1 MKDKKTETKSF
12 NFKKFSIYGGQ
23 SGMPVSTDGVLL
35 GAWVSLPQ
43 RSCVLDIGTGTGLL
57 ALMAAQRFEDASI
70 SAIDIDQHAIDAAIV
85 NIEQSPWQD
94 RISLHHGS
102 VLTTDF
108 SQRFDAIICNPPYF
122 NSGEQAQQSQRATA
136 RHTNSLDH
144 LELAQRCFEITTDA
158 ATASFILPTTEGEGF
173 IKLAQQ
179 CGWYLAKRLDVK
191 TTDRKPAIRVLFE
204 LSKDPVCEQDLQRE
218 SLTIHH
224 DGGYSEAFIALT
236 KDFYL
241 KM

>member
-1 MKDKKTETKSF
+1 MKDKIVQTKSF
-12 NFKKFSIYGGQ
+12 NFKQFSIYGGQ

-35 GAWVSLPQ
+35 GAWVSITPK
-43 RSCVLDIGTGTGLL
+43 SSALDIGTGTGLL
-57 ALMAAQRFEDASI
+57 ALMTAQRFTDVSI
-70 SAIDIDQHAIDAAIV
+70 SAIDIDPHAIEAATI

-94 RISLHHGS
+94 RITLYNGS

-108 SQRFDAIICNPPYF
+108 PKKFDAIICNPPYF

-136 RHTNSLDH
+136 RHTDSLDH
-144 LELAQRCFEITTDA
+144 LQLAKRCFEITTET
-158 ATASFILPTTEGEGF
+158 ATASFILPTPEGEGF
-173 IKLAQQ
+173 IKLAKQ

-191 TTDRKPAIRVLFE
+191 TTDKKPASRILFE
-204 LSKDPVCEQDLQRE
+204 LSKDPACEADLQRE
-218 SLTIHH
+218 SLIIHH
-224 DGGYSEAFIALT
+224 QNGYSEAFIALT

>member
-35 GAWVSLPQ
+35 GAWANLAHKESI
-43 RSCVLDIGTGTGLL
+43 LDIGTGTGLL
-57 ALMAAQRFEDASI
+57 TLMAAQRFEDSSI
-70 SAIDIDQHAIDAAIV
+70 SAIDIDQHAIDAATV
-85 NIEQSPWQD
+85 NIKQSPWQD

-136 RHTNSLDH
+136 RHTDSLDH
-144 LELAQRCFEITTDA
+144 LQLAERCFEITTET
-158 ATASFILPTTEGEGF
+158 ATASFILPTPEGEGF

-191 TTDRKPAIRVLFE
+191 TTDRKPALRVLFE
-204 LSKDPVCEQDLQRE
+204 LSKAPACEQDLQRE

>member
-1 MKDKKTETKSF
+1 MKNKTVETKSF
-12 NFKKFSIYGGQ
+12 DFKKFSIYGGQ

-35 GAWVSLPQ
+35 GAWVSLAEKE
-43 RSCVLDIGTGTGLL
+43 SVLDIGTGTGLL
-57 ALMAAQRFEDASI
+57 ALMAAQRFEGALI
-70 SAIDIDQHAIDAAIV
+70 SAIDIDQHAIHAATI
-85 NIEQSPWQD
+85 NIEQSPWRD

-122 NSGEQAQQSQRATA
+122 NSGEQAQQSQRAIA
-136 RHTNSLDH
+136 RHTDSLDH
-144 LELAQRCFEITTDA
+144 LQLAQRCFEVTTDA
-158 ATASFILPTTEGEGF
+158 ATASFILPTSEGGGF

-191 TTDRKPAIRVLFE
+191 TTDRKPALRVLFE
-204 LSKDPVCEQDLQRE
+204 LSKDPVGEQDLQRE

>member
-1 MKDKKTETKSF
+1 MKDKTVQTKSF
-12 NFKKFSIYGGQ
+12 NFKQFSIYGGK

-70 SAIDIDQHAIDAAIV
+70 SAIDIDQHAIDAATV
-85 NIEQSPWQD
+85 NIEQSPWQN
-94 RISLHHGS
+94 RISLDHGS

-108 SQRFDAIICNPPYF
+108 PQRFDAIICNPPYF

-136 RHTNSLDH
+136 RHTDSLDH
-144 LELAQRCFEITTDA
+144 LALAQRCFEITTDA
-158 ATASFILPTTEGEGF
+158 ATASFILPTPEGEGF
-173 IKLAQQ
+173 IKLAEQ

-191 TTDRKPAIRVLFE
+191 TTDKKPASRILFE
-204 LSKDPVCEQDLQRE
+204 LSKDPACQQDLQRE

-224 DGGYSEAFIALT
+224 QGGYSEAFIALT

>member
-1 MKDKKTETKSF
+1 MKDKTVQTKSF
-12 NFKKFSIYGGQ
+12 NFKQFSIYGGQ

-35 GAWVSLPQ
+35 GAWISLPQ
-43 RSCVLDIGTGTGLL
+43 RSRVLDVGTGTGLL
-57 ALMAAQRFEDASI
+57 TLMTAQRFEDALI
-70 SAIDIDQHAIDAAIV
+70 SAIDIDQHAIDAATV

-94 RISLHHGS
+94 RIALHYGS

-108 SQRFDAIICNPPYF
+108 PQRFDAIICNPPYF

-136 RHTNSLDH
+136 RHTDSLDH
-144 LELAQRCFEITTDA
+144 LQLAKRCFEITTET
-158 ATASFILPTTEGEGF
+158 ATASFILPTPEGEGF
-173 IKLAQQ
+173 IKLAEQ

-191 TTDRKPAIRVLFE
+191 TTDKKPASRILFE
-204 LSKDPVCEQDLQRE
+204 LSKDPACEQDLQRE

-224 DGGYSEAFIALT
+224 QGGYSEAFIALT

>member
-1 MKDKKTETKSF
+1 MKDKTVQTKSF
-12 NFKKFSIYGGQ
+12 NFKQFSIYGGK

-70 SAIDIDQHAIDAAIV
+70 SAIDIDQHAIDAATV
-85 NIEQSPWQD
+85 NIEQSPWPD
-94 RISLHHGS
+94 RISLDHGS
-102 VLTTDF
+102 VLTADF
-108 SQRFDAIICNPPYF
+108 PQRFDAIICNPPYF

-136 RHTNSLDH
+136 RHTDSLDH
-144 LELAQRCFEITTDA
+144 LALTQRCFEITTDA
-158 ATASFILPTTEGEGF
+158 ATASFILPTPEGEGF
-173 IKLAQQ
+173 IKLAKQ

-191 TTDRKPAIRVLFE
+191 TTDKKPASRILFE
-204 LSKDPVCEQDLQRE
+204 LSKDPACEADLQRE

-224 DGGYSEAFIALT
+224 QNGYSEAFIALT

>member
-1 MKDKKTETKSF
+1 
-12 NFKKFSIYGGQ
+12 
-23 SGMPVSTDGVLL
+23 MPVSTDGVLL
-35 GAWVSLPQ
+35 GAWANLDHKETI
-43 RSCVLDIGTGTGLL
+43 LDIGTGTGLL
-57 ALMAAQRFEDASI
+57 ALMAAQRFEDSSI
-70 SAIDIDQHAIDAAIV
+70 TAIDIDQHAIDAATV
-85 NIEQSPWQD
+85 NIKQSPWQD

-144 LELAQRCFEITTDA
+144 LQLAERCFEITTDA
-158 ATASFILPTTEGEGF
+158 ATASFILPTPEGEGF

-191 TTDRKPAIRVLFE
+191 TTDRKPATRVLFK
-204 LSKDPVCEQDLQRE
+204 LSKDPACEQDLQRE

>member
-1 MKDKKTETKSF
+1 
-12 NFKKFSIYGGQ
+12 
-23 SGMPVSTDGVLL
+23 MPVSTDGVLL
-35 GAWVSLPQ
+35 GAWANLAHKESI
-43 RSCVLDIGTGTGLL
+43 LDIGTGTGLL
-57 ALMAAQRFEDASI
+57 ALMAAQRFEDSSI
-70 SAIDIDQHAIDAAIV
+70 SAIDIDQHAIDAATV
-85 NIEQSPWQD
+85 NIKQSPWQD

-136 RHTNSLDH
+136 RHTDSLDH
-144 LELAQRCFEITTDA
+144 LQLAERCFEITTET
-158 ATASFILPTTEGEGF
+158 ATASFILPTPEGEGF

-179 CGWYLAKRLDVK
+179 CGWHLAKRLDVK
-191 TTDRKPAIRVLFE
+191 TTDRKQALRVLFE
-204 LSKDPVCEQDLQRE
+204 LSKDPACEQDLQRE

>member
-1 MKDKKTETKSF
+1 
-12 NFKKFSIYGGQ
+12 
-23 SGMPVSTDGVLL
+23 MPVSTDGVLL
-35 GAWVSLPQ
+35 GAWANLAHKQSI
-43 RSCVLDIGTGTGLL
+43 LDIGTGTGLL
-57 ALMAAQRFEDASI
+57 ALMAAQRFEDSSI
-70 SAIDIDQHAIDAAIV
+70 SAIDIDQHAIDAATV
-85 NIEQSPWQD
+85 NIKQSPWQD

-136 RHTNSLDH
+136 RHTDSLDH
-144 LELAQRCFEITTDA
+144 LQLAERCFEITTET
-158 ATASFILPTTEGEGF
+158 ATASFILPTPEGEGF

-191 TTDRKPAIRVLFE
+191 TTDRKQALRVLFE
-204 LSKDPVCEQDLQRE
+204 LSKDPACEQDLQRE

>member
-1 MKDKKTETKSF
+1 MKDKIVETKNF
-12 NFKKFSIYGGQ
+12 NFKQFSIYGGQ

-35 GAWVSLPQ
+35 GAWVNLAKKTS
-43 RSCVLDIGTGTGLL
+43 VLDIGTGTGLL
-57 ALMAAQRFEDASI
+57 ALMVAQRFPEASI
-70 SAIDIDQHAIDAAIV
+70 SAIDIDQHAIHAAAI

-94 RISLHHGS
+94 RICLHHGS
-102 VLTTDF
+102 ILTTDF
-108 SQRFDAIICNPPYF
+108 PQLFDAIVCNPPYF
-122 NSGEQAQQSQRATA
+122 NSGAQAQQSQRATA
-136 RHTNSLDH
+136 RHSDSLDH
-144 LELAQRCFEITTDA
+144 LQLANRCFDITTES
-158 ATASFILPTTEGEGF
+158 ATASFILPTPEGEGF

-179 CGWYLAKRLDVK
+179 CGWHLAKRLDVK
-191 TTDRKPAIRVLFE
+191 TTDKKPASRILFE

-224 DGGYSEAFIALT
+224 QGGYSAAFIALT

>member
-1 MKDKKTETKSF
+1 MKDKTIETKSF

-35 GAWVSLPQ
+35 GAWTNLAPKS
-43 RSCVLDIGTGTGLL
+43 SVLDIGTGTGLL
-57 ALMAAQRFEDASI
+57 ALMTAQRYEDASI
-70 SAIDIDQHAIDAAIV
+70 FAIDIDLHAIDAATI
-85 NIEQSPWQD
+85 NIEQSQWQD
-94 RISLHHGS
+94 RISLNHGS
-102 VLTTDF
+102 VLTADF

-136 RHTNSLDH
+136 RHTGSLDH
-144 LELAQRCFEITTDA
+144 LQLAMRCFELTTEN
-158 ATASFILPTTEGEGF
+158 ATASFILPTPEGEGF

-191 TTDRKPAIRVLFE
+191 TTNKKPASRILFE
-204 LSKDPVCEQDLQRE
+204 LSKDPACEQDLQCE
-218 SLTIHH
+218 SLTIHNNN
-224 DGGYSEAFIALT
+224 GYSEAFIALT

>member
-1 MKDKKTETKSF
+1 MKDKTINTKSF
-12 NFKKFSIYGGQ
+12 NFKRFSIHGGQ

-35 GAWVSLPQ
+35 GSWINLAPESL
-43 RSCVLDIGTGTGLL
+43 VLDIGTGTGLL

-70 SAIDIDQHAIDAAIV
+70 SAIDIDQHAIDAATV

-94 RISLHHGS
+94 RISLHHDS

-108 SQRFDAIICNPPYF
+108 SQQFDAIICNPPYF

-136 RHTNSLDH
+136 RHTDSLDH
-144 LELAQRCFEITTDA
+144 LQLAQCCFEITTDA
-158 ATASFILPTTEGEGF
+158 ATASFILPTPEGEGF
-173 IKLAQQ
+173 IKLAEQ

-191 TTDRKPAIRVLFE
+191 TTDKKPPSRILFE
-204 LSKDPVCEQDLQRE
+204 LSKDPVSEQDLQRE

>member
-1 MKDKKTETKSF
+1 MTDKTIETKSF

-35 GAWVSLPQ
+35 GAWTNLAPKS
-43 RSCVLDIGTGTGLL
+43 SVLDIGTGTGLL
-57 ALMAAQRFEDASI
+57 ALMAAQRFEDALI
-70 SAIDIDQHAIDAAIV
+70 SAIDIDQHAINAATV

-94 RISLHHGS
+94 RICLHHGS
-102 VLTTDF
+102 VLTSDF
-108 SQRFDAIICNPPYF
+108 PHVFDAIICNPPYF

-136 RHTNSLDH
+136 RHTDSLEH
-144 LELAQRCFEITTDA
+144 LELAQRCFEITTEA
-158 ATASFILPTTEGEGF
+158 ATASFILPTPEGEGF

-191 TTDRKPAIRVLFE
+191 TTDKKTASRILFE
-204 LSKDPVCEQDLQRE
+204 LSKDPTCEQDLQCE
-218 SLTIHH
+218 SLTIHNNN
-224 DGGYSEAFIALT
+224 GYSEAFIALT

>member
-35 GAWVSLPQ
+35 GAWANLAHKESI
-43 RSCVLDIGTGTGLL
+43 LDIGTGTGLL
-57 ALMAAQRFEDASI
+57 ALMAAQRFEDSSI
-70 SAIDIDQHAIDAAIV
+70 SAIDIDQHAIDAATV
-85 NIEQSPWQD
+85 NIKQSPWQD

-136 RHTNSLDH
+136 RHTDSLDH
-144 LELAQRCFEITTDA
+144 LQLAERCFEITTDA
-158 ATASFILPTTEGEGF
+158 ATASFILPTPEGEGF

-179 CGWYLAKRLDVK
+179 CGWFLAKRLDVK
-191 TTDRKPAIRVLFE
+191 TTNRKPALRVLFE
-204 LSKDPVCEQDLQRE
+204 LSKDPACEQDLQRE

-224 DGGYSEAFIALT
+224 DGGYSETFIALT

>member
-70 SAIDIDQHAIDAAIV
+70 SAIDIDQHAIDAATV

-191 TTDRKPAIRVLFE
+191 TTDRKSAIRVLFE
-204 LSKDPVCEQDLQRE
+204 LSKDPVCEQDFHRE

-224 DGGYSEAFIALT
+224 DGGYSEAFITLT

>member
-1 MKDKKTETKSF
+1 MKNKTVQTKSF
-12 NFKKFSIYGGQ
+12 NFKQFSIYGGQ

-35 GAWVSLPQ
+35 GAWISLPQ
-43 RSCVLDIGTGTGLL
+43 RSRVLDVGTGTGLL
-57 ALMAAQRFEDASI
+57 TLMTAQRFEDALI
-70 SAIDIDQHAIDAAIV
+70 SAIDIDQHAIDAATV

-94 RISLHHGS
+94 RIALHYGS

-108 SQRFDAIICNPPYF
+108 PQRFDAIICNPPYF

-136 RHTNSLDH
+136 RHTDSLDH
-144 LELAQRCFEITTDA
+144 LQLAKRCFEITTET
-158 ATASFILPTTEGEGF
+158 ATSSFILPTPEGEGF
-173 IKLAQQ
+173 IKLAEQ

-191 TTDRKPAIRVLFE
+191 TTDKKPASRILFE
-204 LSKDPVCEQDLQRE
+204 LSKDPACEQDLQRE

-224 DGGYSEAFIALT
+224 QVGYSEAFIALT

>member
-1 MKDKKTETKSF
+1 
-12 NFKKFSIYGGQ
+12 
-23 SGMPVSTDGVLL
+23 MPVSTDGVIL
-35 GAWVSLPQ
+35 GAWANLAPKS
-43 RSCVLDIGTGTGLL
+43 SVLDIGTGTGLL
-57 ALMAAQRFEDASI
+57 ALMAAQRFEDALI
-70 SAIDIDQHAIDAAIV
+70 SAIDIDQHAIDAATV
-85 NIEQSPWQD
+85 NIKQSPWQD

-102 VLTTDF
+102 VLTTEF
-108 SQRFDAIICNPPYF
+108 SKRFDAIICNPPYF
-122 NSGEQAQQSQRATA
+122 NSGEQAQQSQRAIA
-136 RHTNSLDH
+136 RHTDSLDH
-144 LELAQRCFEITTDA
+144 LELVQRCFEITTTA
-158 ATASFILPTTEGEGF
+158 ATASFILPTTEGESF

-191 TTDRKPAIRVLFE
+191 TTDKKLAIRVLFE

-224 DGGYSEAFIALT
+224 NGGYSEAFIALT

>member
-1 MKDKKTETKSF
+1 MKDKTIKTKSF
-12 NFKKFSIYGGQ
+12 NFKRFSIYGGL

-35 GAWVSLPQ
+35 GAWANLIHKEAI
-43 RSCVLDIGTGTGLL
+43 LDIGTGTGLI
-57 ALMAAQRFEDASI
+57 ALMAAQRFEDTFI
-70 SAIDIDQHAIDAAIV
+70 SAIDIDQHAIDAATV
-85 NIEQSPWQD
+85 NIKQSPWQD
-94 RISLHHGS
+94 RISLYHDC

-122 NSGEQAQQSQRATA
+122 NSGEQAQQTQRATA

-144 LELAQRCFEITTDA
+144 LALAQRCFEITTES
-158 ATASFILPTTEGEGF
+158 ATASFILPTPEGESF

-191 TTDRKPAIRVLFE
+191 TTDKKPPSRILFE
-204 LSKDPVCEQDLQRE
+204 LSKDPACEQDLQRE